1 MTWRTDLQALV
12 NTFDDITAARTETVT
27 IANPYTYKLAS
38 TAAAGGASAIP
49 AAWQAIPHGAPAAP
63 APAVIPT
70 FTDKTTTRGLLAHGT
85 TGYTYGLTYRTN
97 YGETKALNTALHN
110 PAGSNNAVE
119 IVLPSYPNSTYN
131 PITGV
136 MIYRSKIDTTTPL
149 YPIGQ
154 ITNPRIGGWL
164 DEVGDNQ
171 MQSTTTAPANDTS
184 GLNILGSPNLPVSV
198 VGPLAAGGS
207 GQWTEVPY
215 GTTVATEHYSVD
227 YLSDAN
233 GGNVYFSSA
242 DNGKVVTITYTAA
255 VDITAPF
262 INSITSPLRTMSAI
276 GSFSRTHA
284 VYAGG
289 NTGTT
294 WTQIFPQTI
303 STQGGTRVELTCSF
317 NVYLNGTAGGV
328 ILFDFVMDGYTIMG
342 TYALGSNF
350 PSLRLWE
357 AFSDPRSGTKEMV
370 SIKYTTDLMAAGNHT
385 FGLGYCT
392 FNATPNYD
400 FENFSLES
408 REVF

>member
-1 MTWRTDLQALV
+1 
-12 NTFDDITAARTETVT
+12 
-27 IANPYTYKLAS
+27 
-38 TAAAGGASAIP
+38 
-49 AAWQAIPHGAPAAP
+49 
-63 APAVIPT
+63 
-70 FTDKTTTRGLLAHGT
+70 
-85 TGYTYGLTYRTN
+85 
-97 YGETKALNTALHN
+97 
-110 PAGSNNAVE
+110 
-119 IVLPSYPNSTYN
+119 
-131 PITGV
+131 
-136 MIYRSKIDTTTPL
+136 
-149 YPIGQ
+149 
-154 ITNPRIGGWL
+154 
-164 DEVGDNQ
+164 
-171 MQSTTTAPANDTS
+171 
-184 GLNILGSPNLPVSV
+184 
-198 VGPLAAGGS
+198 
-207 GQWTEVPY
+207 
-215 GTTVATEHYSVD
+215 VD